1 MSWIIKLQKPNV
13 NLSLTR
19 HNEGTIEVNKGAC
32 RSKNNA
38 IFKTEKALRC
48 SDFRGKTIQSVFP
61 TTGQKNSVTR
71 KFLQWTRWFA
81 NSICGERDRAE
92 SRGVS
97 TSKERTGLIC
107 VKNQV
112 NFWSLNDL
120 LSLLFIRVQ
129 AQAQGNYT
137 EGKRTSTSI
146 DTSRTKRKHFNPFV
160 FMLASN
166 FFRGEISVVMLA
178 FVLALLQ
185 KTRLN
190 LLNEK

>member
-1 MSWIIKLQKPNV
+1 MQFSKPRRPLDVATSEASVRFSHNWPKEFSHKEV
-13 NLSLTR
+13 LTMDSLICQFNL
-19 HNEGTIEVNKGAC
+19 
-32 RSKNNA
+32 
-38 IFKTEKALRC
+38 
-48 SDFRGKTIQSVFP
+48 
-61 TTGQKNSVTR
+61 
-71 KFLQWTRWFA
+71 RWA
-81 NSICGERDRAE
+81 WSSE

-97 TSKERTGLIC
+97 TSKESTGLIC

-178 FVLALLQ
+178 FVLSLLQ